1 MSTSTLTAR
10 EVFGLGPEQVMVGEG
25 PVARRAR
32 VRASE
37 SQRTAV
43 MEAMQLLDRAW
54 AGDRRATDLVNE
66 AITTSD
72 LFKSAAG
79 EYLDRMMLADY
90 ERETPEWES
99 FAAPTSVRNFK
110 PKTLWELTHNTG
122 ALPKVPERTN
132 YPQATTTASERSIQ
146 VAKFGE
152 AFGYTFEARLN
163 DEIGELSQ
171 VPAGWAFQ
179 ARATEAELALSQ
191 MVNVLT
197 GAPTTAFF
205 NVGNDNLGTGLLNE
219 ANLQAAITKLTTK
232 RDANGKLLRAPALQL
247 VVGQGL
253 AFTAERLMTT
263 SEIRITTG
271 SSTVIQPNPFAGK
284 VRLNVVSTLP
294 GTAWFVIPVPQ
305 AGRKG
310 PFYVAK
316 LTGYE
321 TPDLRW
327 KNDQGQRIGGGAVG
341 ADQGSF
347 SDDTIWYRVR
357 HIVGAA
363 QGDPKFTWA
372 SDGIA

>member
-10 EVFGLGPEQVMVGEG
+10 EVFGLGPEKVMEGEG
-25 PVARRAR
+25 PAARRAR

-43 MEAMQLLDRAW
+43 VEAQRLLDQAW
-54 AGDRRATDLVNE
+54 AGSRRALDLVNE

-99 FAAPTSVRNFK
+99 FAAPTTVRNFK
-110 PKTLWELTHNTG
+110 PKTLFELTRNTG
-122 ALPKVPERTN
+122 ALARVPERTN
-132 YPQATTTASERSIQ
+132 YPVASTTASERSIQ

-191 MVNVLT
+191 LANVLT
-197 GAPTTAFF
+197 GAPNTTFF
-205 NVGNDNLGTGLLNE
+205 NVGNDNLGTGALNE
-219 ANLQAAITKLTTK
+219 ANLQAAITKVTTK
-232 RDANGKLLRAPALQL
+232 RDASGKLLVAPQLQL
-247 VVGQGL
+247 VVGQAL
-253 AFTAERLMTT
+253 AFTAERLLTT

-271 SSTVIQPNPFAGK
+271 SSTVIQPNPFSGK
-284 VRLNVVSTLP
+284 VRLNVLTTMP
-294 GTAWFVIPVPQ
+294 GTAWYVIPVPQ
-305 AGRKG
+305 TGRKG

-327 KNDQGQRIGGGAVG
+327 KNDQGQRIGGGSIG

-363 QGDPKFTWA
+363 QGDPTFTYA

>member
-10 EVFGLGPEQVMVGEG
+10 EVFGLGPEKVMEGEG
-25 PVARRAR
+25 PAARRAR

-43 MEAMQLLDRAW
+43 VEAQRLLDQAW
-54 AGDRRATDLVNE
+54 AGSRRALDLVNE

-72 LFKSAAG
+72 IFKSAAG

-99 FAAPTSVRNFK
+99 FAAPTTVRNFK
-110 PKTLWELTHNTG
+110 PKTLFELTRNTG
-122 ALPKVPERTN
+122 SFRKVPERTN
-132 YPQATTTASERSIQ
+132 YPEANTTASERTIQ

-191 MVNVLT
+191 LANVLT
-197 GAPTTAFF
+197 GAPNTTFF
-205 NVGNDNLGTGLLNE
+205 NVGNDNLGTGALNE
-219 ANLQAAITKLTTK
+219 ANLQAAITKVTTK
-232 RDANGKLLRAPALQL
+232 RDASGKLLVAPQLQL
-247 VVGQGL
+247 VVGQAL
-253 AFTAERLMTT
+253 AFTAERLLTT

-271 SSTVIQPNPFAGK
+271 SSTVIQPNPFSGK
-284 VRLNVVSTLP
+284 VRLNVLTTMP
-294 GTAWFVIPVPQ
+294 GTAWYVIPVPQ
-305 AGRKG
+305 TGRKG

-327 KNDQGQRIGGGAVG
+327 KNDQGQRIGGGSIG

-363 QGDPKFTWA
+363 QGDPTFTYA